1 MDHLNQIPGIGQQ
14 DEPMLEAWSAL
25 AALARETKKV
35 RLSTLVTG
43 VTYRNPALLAK
54 TATTLDVISGGR
66 AVFGIGAAWFEAEH
80 DAFGF
85 DFPPIKE
92 RMDRLDEA
100 LAIAKAMFTQDRPTF
115 EGRHYQVTN
124 ILNIP
129 KPIQAGGPPILI
141 GGGGEQR
148 TLKIAAKYADMTHWF
163 PLGREALRHKKD
175 VLARHCEAIG
185 RDPGT
190 IELTMATPVVVTR
203 NDAERDALLAR
214 IPEDR
219 RPHVIAG
226 GIEACADGLQPV
238 HRRRVHGVHLQQPA
252 VPDARAD
259 RARRRAPQA
268 PRRPRACVR
277 PFRFLAEPG
286 DVADGKALIEAAHR
300 AESIGYDVMVYPDH
314 VVLPFGL
321 VPLLTTV
328 AAVTERLRVSAFVVN
343 NDLRHPALVAQDMA
357 SIDVISGGR
366 VEVAIG
372 GGWNV
377 PEYEALGIPF
387 EPIGR
392 RIDRLTEAVA
402 VIKGCFA
409 EGPFSF
415 AGEHYTITNHEGLPK
430 PVQKPRP
437 PLFIGGGGKRLL
449 TLAGREADIVGV
461 APRTLAS
468 ASSQGGRAFR
478 SSVDHGGRD
487 GGEARLDPRGG
498 GRPLRRPR
506 DQHLPVRDVA
516 DPHGPRAEGRRRRA
530 GRDPQPDR
538 DRDLAGRV
546 PRVAARVHRVRGR
559 AGGEAPGA
567 ARAARHQLD
576 HGRRPRHARPGRRA
590 AGGNV
595 GCRARHACLQDV
607 ADVPDR
613 RSATMLG
620 LAGRSDAIAARRAGR
635 PTRYRPRP

>member
-1 MDHLNQIPGIGQQ
+1 MSKIWFGLHLPNYTFPDRPPEQLFDAIVEQAKAAEAAGFGMVTVMDHLNQIPGIGQQ

-66 AVFGIGAAWFEAEH
+66 AIFGIGAAWFEAEH

-148 TLKIAAKYADMTHWF
+148 TLKIAARYADMTHWF

-226 GIEACADGLQPV
+226 GIEACADGLQPYIDDGFTGFTFNNPLYRTPEQIALV
-238 HRRRVHGVHLQQPA
+238 GELLKVLA
-252 VPDARAD
+252 VP
-259 RARRRAPQA
+259 
-268 PRRPRACVR
+268 
-277 PFRFLAEPG
+277 
-286 DVADGKALIEAAHR
+286 AA
-300 AESIGYDVMVYPDH
+300 A
-314 VVLPFGL
+314 
-321 VPLLTTV
+321 
-328 AAVTERLRVSAFVVN
+328 
-343 NDLRHPALVAQDMA
+343 
-357 SIDVISGGR
+357 
-366 VEVAIG
+366 
-372 GGWNV
+372 
-377 PEYEALGIPF
+377 
-387 EPIGR
+387 
-392 RIDRLTEAVA
+392 
-402 VIKGCFA
+402 
-409 EGPFSF
+409 
-415 AGEHYTITNHEGLPK
+415 
-430 PVQKPRP
+430 
-437 PLFIGGGGKRLL
+437 
-449 TLAGREADIVGV
+449 
-461 APRTLAS
+461 
-468 ASSQGGRAFR
+468 
-478 SSVDHGGRD
+478 
-487 GGEARLDPRGG
+487 
-498 GRPLRRPR
+498 
-506 DQHLPVRDVA
+506 
-516 DPHGPRAEGRRRRA
+516 
-530 GRDPQPDR
+530 
-538 DRDLAGRV
+538 
-546 PRVAARVHRVRGR
+546 
-559 AGGEAPGA
+559 
-567 ARAARHQLD
+567 
-576 HGRRPRHARPGRRA
+576 
-590 AGGNV
+590 
-595 GCRARHACLQDV
+595 
-607 ADVPDR
+607 
-613 RSATMLG
+613 
-620 LAGRSDAIAARRAGR
+620 
-635 PTRYRPRP
+635 